1 MSIHMREVST
11 KVMTT
16 ALLPHK
22 EFIARPQ
29 FHLLRLYSQLGT
41 LANSLIDPHPIVPR
55 VLAFQPHPVYIIL

>member
-11 KVMTT
+11 KGMTT
-16 ALLPHK
+16 APRPPK

-29 FHLLRLYSQLGT
+29 LHLLRLYSQLDT
-41 LANSLIDPHPIVPR
+41 LANSLIEPHLIVPR